1 MTASP
6 ATATWWGGV
15 PAADV
20 VADAHL
26 LAAVD
31 EALAGSGAGAE
42 LVCTHEDR
50 PAPGSRTGVRIGV
63 ALRLTGEPAD
73 PAATRSALARALSG
87 PVLAQAGSADDS
99 ADDQADHQADDASAP
114 ARTALAEAGSGS
126 AGRAVRFP
134 GSAGVTGRVT
144 VADLVARTG
153 IDEVRGLYGP
163 VADGDVVETGPN
175 GFLRPIWH
183 GGQLVL
189 LVEPTAGGVLKPF
202 EIESPHQCCGGE
214 H

>member
-15 PAADV
+15 PAADLV
-20 VADAHL
+20 TDAHL

-31 EALAGSGAGAE
+31 EALAGSGTGAE
-42 LVCTHEDR
+42 LVCLHEDR

-73 PAATRSALARALSG
+73 PAATRAALAAALSG
-87 PVLAQAGSADDS
+87 PVLTPGDE
-99 ADDQADHQADDASAP
+99 ADDASAP
-114 ARTALAEAGSGS
+114 ARTALTEAGAGS

-134 GSAGVTGRVT
+134 GLASVRGRLT
-144 VADLVARTG
+144 VADLVATTG
-153 IDEVRGLYGP
+153 IDRVRGLYGP
-163 VADGDVVETGPN
+163 VADTAVVETGPH
-175 GFLRPIWH
+175 GFVRPRWED
-183 GGQLVL
+183 GELTL
-189 LVEPTAGGVLKPF
+189 LVEPVAGGLLQPF

>member
-6 ATATWWGGV
+6 ATAVWWGGV

-31 EALAGSGAGAE
+31 EALSGSGTGAE
-42 LVCTHEDR
+42 LVCLHEDR
-50 PAPGSRTGVRIGV
+50 STPGARTGVRIGV

-73 PAATRSALARALSG
+73 PAATRAALARALSG
-87 PVLAQAGSADDS
+87 PVLSEVDDTEADED
-99 ADDQADHQADDASAP
+99 SAP
-114 ARTALAEAGSGS
+114 ARLALAEAGAGS
-126 AGRAVRFP
+126 AGRVVRFP
-134 GSAGVTGRVT
+134 GSAALRGQIAVG
-144 VADLVARTG
+144 DLVATTG
-153 IDEVRGLYGP
+153 IDRVRGLYGP
-163 VADGDVVETGPN
+163 VADTDVVETGPN
-175 GFLRPIWH
+175 GFVRPRWED
-183 GGQLVL
+183 GELTL
-189 LVEPTAGGVLKPF
+189 LVEPIAGGLLQPF

>member
-6 ATATWWGGV
+6 ATALWWGGV

-31 EALAGSGAGAE
+31 EALSGSGTGAD
-42 LVCTHEDR
+42 LVCLHEDR

-73 PAATRSALARALSG
+73 PAAVRSALARALSG
-87 PVLAQAGSADDS
+87 PVPSGLDGDDVDNV
-99 ADDQADHQADDASAP
+99 DDGESAP
-114 ARTALAEAGSGS
+114 ARLALAEAGAGS
-126 AGRAVRFP
+126 AGRAIRFP
-134 GSAGVTGRVT
+134 GSASLRGRIAVG
-144 VADLVARTG
+144 DLVATTG
-153 IDEVRGLYGP
+153 IDRVRGLYGP
-163 VADGDVVETGPN
+163 VAGTDVVETGPS
-175 GFLRPIWH
+175 GFVRPRWED
-183 GGQLVL
+183 GELTL
-189 LVEPTAGGVLKPF
+189 LVEPVAGGLLQPF
-202 EIESPHQCCGGE
+202 EIESPHQCCDGD

>member
-6 ATATWWGGV
+6 ATAVWWGVV
-15 PAADV
+15 PAADL

-31 EALAGSGAGAE
+31 EALSGSGTGAE
-42 LVCTHEDR
+42 LVCLHEDR

-73 PAATRSALARALSG
+73 PAATRAALARALSG
-87 PVLAQAGSADDS
+87 PVLSELDGE
-99 ADDQADHQADDASAP
+99 DQESAP
-114 ARTALAEAGSGS
+114 ARLALTEAGAGS

-134 GSAGVTGRVT
+134 GSATLRGQVRVG
-144 VADLVARTG
+144 DLVATTG
-153 IDEVRGLYGP
+153 IDRVRGLYGP
-163 VADGDVVETGPN
+163 VADTEVVETGPR
-175 GFLRPIWH
+175 GFVRPRWED
-183 GGQLVL
+183 GELTL
-189 LVEPTAGGVLKPF
+189 LVEPVAGGLLQPF
-202 EIESPHQCCGGE
+202 EIESPHQCCGGA